1 MFADFCRRA
10 LLADAKQT
18 CEVEILQDGQA
29 VAVLVEG
36 IAVQDRRGHRRVCR
50 AAVIDISQQKRAEE
64 DLKSLNETLEQR
76 VAEGTKGIQILH
88 DIATVANARFEE
100 HLLMIADEIRQD
112 IAQDLHDNVG
122 QELTGLGLMAATLA
136 EMLSPAETPAGKLAA
151 GVVATVK
158 HAHDT
163 VRGLSRGMLP
173 LELEDGLLVVA
184 LEQLAVATSASP
196 RIKCEATCSQPDLVF
211 DSRVSTHLY
220 RIAQEAVAN
229 ALRHSGAHSIRITL
243 AGENGEIT
251 LGIED
256 DGTGPPS
263 EAVQAGGMGLRT
275 MRYCAGLIGGKLEI
289 GSRSGGGTQVVC
301 RVATPPPDSM
311 ELEK

>member
-1 MFADFCRRA
+1 MRDDLIEHRA
-10 LLADAKQT
+10 LVAEDLGISTAIAFPVLLGEK
-18 CEVEILQDGQA
+18 I
-29 VAVLVEG
+29 VAVLEFFCDRLIQPNGMIADVLAGVGLQLGRVVE
-36 IAVQDRRGHRRVCR
+36 R
-50 AAVIDISQQKRAEE
+50 
-64 DLKSLNETLEQR
+64 
-76 VAEGTKGIQILH
+76 
-88 DIATVANARFEE
+88 ARFEE
-100 HLLMIADEIRQD
+100 HLLTIADEIRQD

-136 EMLSPAETPAGKLAA
+136 EMLPPAETPAGKLAA

-173 LELEDGLLVVA
+173 LELEDGLLAVA
-184 LEQLAVATSASP
+184 LEQLAVATSASS
-196 RIKCEATCSQPDLVF
+196 RIKCEVTGSQPDLVF
-211 DSRVSTHLY
+211 DSRVSMHLY

-243 AGENGEIT
+243 ARENGEIT

-275 MRYCAGLIGGKLEI
+275 MRYRAGLIGGKLEI
-289 GSRSGGGTQVVC
+289 GSSAGGGTQVVC
-301 RVATPPPDSM
+301 RVATPPPPKAWKSKSKRRRSSW
-311 ELEK
+311 LPKS